1 MLGTWKIIFIL
12 FVNLTFNA
20 INFGG
25 NPDAV

>member
-12 FVNLTFNA
+12 FVNLKFNT